1 MLNLFMKLNP
11 VANGIIGIILA
22 MLILTIFVSIALKN
36 KYSKLEKDIAD
47 SGNRAKE
54 LFENELFNNMVK
66 DYKKAVGGNVKDV
79 NTQAIIEKNMYIHL
93 KSSILGERFLTKSIS
108 LMIILGL
115 LGTFYGLTLS
125 IGELVSLLNNTD
137 AAVIGDVQSIT
148 GGLVNSIRGMSVAF
162 VTSLFG
168 IVSSIIVTLI
178 NIAFSVKEHRES
190 LMVYSEEYL
199 DNFGAKEKVVY
210 EQETTGK
217 VVGVESIVGDTS
229 GIVRELTNVSE
240 KIIKEMNRSAYEM
253 SGIMTGLNKS
263 VESFD
268 SSLKMFSDGTRDLR
282 EFNHELRTN
291 IQRMNVSFDDFNK
304 NISRNVEN
312 ISESSNHVMKLSVAV
327 EKLGNRLR

>member
-22 MLILTIFVSIALKN
+22 ILILTIFVSITLKN
-36 KYSKLEKDIAD
+36 RYSKLEKDITD
-47 SGNRAKE
+47 SGNRSKE
-54 LFENELFNNMVK
+54 LFENEIFNNMIK
-66 DYKKAVGGNVKDV
+66 DYKKAIGANTKDV
-79 NTQAIIEKNMYIHL
+79 NTQAIIEKNMYMSL
-93 KSSILGERFLTKSIS
+93 KGSILGERFLMKSIS

-125 IGELVSLLNNTD
+125 IGELVSLLNNTN

-148 GGLVNSIRGMSVAF
+148 GGLVNAIRGMSVAF

-178 NIAFSVKEHRES
+178 NIVFSVKEHRES
-190 LMVYSEEYL
+190 IMVYSEEYL
-199 DNFGAKEKVVY
+199 DNFGAKHTPVY
-210 EQETTGK
+210 SQEGTGK
-217 VVGVESIVGDTS
+217 VVTVQGDIGDTS
-229 GIVRELTNVSE
+229 GIIRELTNVSE

-263 VESFD
+263 VENFD
-268 SSLKMFSDGTRDLR
+268 SSLKMFADGTRDLR

-312 ISESSNHVMKLSVAV
+312 ISESSNNIMKLSVAV
-327 EKLGNRLR
+327 EKLGNKLK

>member
-1 MLNLFMKLNP
+1 
-11 VANGIIGIILA
+11 

>member
-22 MLILTIFVSIALKN
+22 ILILTIFVSITLKN
-36 KYSKLEKDIAD
+36 KYSKLEKDITD
-47 SGNRAKE
+47 SGNRSKE

-66 DYKKAVGGNVKDV
+66 DYKKAIGANTKDI
-79 NTQAIIEKNMYIHL
+79 NTQAIIEKNMYMNL
-93 KSSILGERFLTKSIS
+93 KSSILGERFLMKSIS

-168 IVSSIIVTLI
+168 IASSIIVTLI
-178 NIAFSVKEHRES
+178 NIGFSVKEHRES
-190 LMVYSEEYL
+190 IMVYSEEYL
-199 DNFGAKEKVVY
+199 DNLGSKQSAVY
-210 EQETTGK
+210 EEETGR
-217 VVGVESIVGDTS
+217 VVSVQGAVGDTS
-229 GIVRELTNVSE
+229 GIIRELTNVSE

-263 VESFD
+263 VENFD
-268 SSLKMFSDGTRDLR
+268 SSLKMFADGTRDLR

-312 ISESSNHVMKLSVAV
+312 ISESSNNIVKLSVAV
-327 EKLGNRLR
+327 EKLGNKLR